1 MNQPPTVDAGQ
12 DTSLIIPDSVQL
24 SASITDDDFPGFPTS
39 VFWSQISGPSLA
51 TVSTPSLADT
61 QVTFSE
67 AGNYAFEVTVQDG
80 EFTTSDTVT
89 VEVFGEAVLTSITV
103 SPSFVN
109 LTPNSSQT
117 FTAVGVD
124 QIGGTFS
131 ITPSWSSNGGVIDQS
146 GQFVAGN
153 TLGDFSVNA
162 AFEGIT
168 GEANIV
174 ISDPN
179 QNWPT
184 NGWDTT
190 TPVEADM
197 NIELLEQAV
206 DFAGGAGM
214 ITRGGK
220 LVMSWGDTDQRYAV
234 RSATKS
240 IGSAALGLAIK
251 DNLLS
256 LNDTATLHLPEF
268 GIPPEENNNTGWLE
282 NTTILHLAT
291 QTAGF
296 DKSGGYISQLYEPG
310 TAWAYTDG
318 GQNWLADVI
327 TTLFM
332 EDLHS
337 VLFNR
342 VFYPLGITE
351 SDLTWRTHTTRDQ
364 DINGITRREFSSGIN
379 ATADALARIGYLYL
393 RNGRWENQSI
403 LPADFVSQVGMVPQ
417 SIQALPVLNDTQSR
431 FGNASNHYG
440 IMWWNNADGSITDVP
455 TDTYWAWGLGESL
468 IVVIPS
474 LDIVISRTGSN
485 AFPGSRSPSY
495 YQVLEPF
502 IRPIAQSTA
511 VPNLNQAPSVNAGAD
526 QTITLPTSNVTL
538 AGTVSDDD
546 FPGNPL
552 TLAWSLVSGPTS
564 VSFSNPNNA
573 STSVTLSA
581 EGVYTLQ
588 LLAND
593 GEFIDTDTITVTVL
607 PPPDTTAPTLSII
620 SPSNGDT
627 ISGGISVEV
636 IASDNVA
643 VTSLELRID
652 GILQPAPMS
661 SPNSFSWDSTS
672 VSDGDHTLSVTAF
685 DAAGNN
691 TTQSLNITV
700 NNNIPPS
707 NQPPSV
713 NVGSDQTI
721 TLPNSIL
728 LSPSVSDDGLPSSQ
742 ISLSWL
748 LISGPDSVEF
758 SSPNT
763 AETSVLFHSPG
774 QYVLSLVADDS
785 ELSSS
790 DSLTV
795 TVLAEPVLSQISI
808 SPSSISLMADQTQI
822 FNASGI
828 DQYGNPFDILP
839 TWSATGG
846 TIIDGVYTAGSETG
860 SYSVTASVDGF
871 SAQAT
876 VNIVSTQPKQTFLS
890 FDGSNDYVEIPD
902 TDALDLSSG
911 EFTLALWIRPTGW
924 GNNSQG
930 RLMDHGGGSTSAG
943 WTLQLENKASKGYPQ
958 ALRLQNNNDSS
969 FDGMSNNNSIVLD
982 QWQHVAVTLSSGT
995 LTFYIDGIEQGVR
1008 TGVPAPL
1015 PTDLPIRLGIRASD
1029 LKRAFEGDMDD
1040 VQVWNRAL
1048 TQTEILQQMDSE
1060 LSGNETG
1067 LIAYYKFNEGQGET
1081 LLDASVNANNA
1092 IRGSTDGADSNNPS
1106 WITQ

>member
-1 MNQPPTVDAGQ
+1 
-12 DTSLIIPDSVQL
+12 
-24 SASITDDDFPGFPTS
+24 
-39 VFWSQISGPSLA
+39 
-51 TVSTPSLADT
+51 
-61 QVTFSE
+61 
-67 AGNYAFEVTVQDG
+67 
-80 EFTTSDTVT
+80 
-89 VEVFGEAVLTSITV
+89 
-103 SPSFVN
+103 
-109 LTPNSSQT
+109 
-117 FTAVGVD
+117 
-124 QIGGTFS
+124 
-131 ITPSWSSNGGVIDQS
+131 
-146 GQFVAGN
+146 
-153 TLGDFSVNA
+153 
-162 AFEGIT
+162 
-168 GEANIV
+168 
-174 ISDPN
+174 
-179 QNWPT
+179 
-184 NGWDTT
+184 
-190 TPVEADM
+190 
-197 NIELLEQAV
+197 
-206 DFAGGAGM
+206 
-214 ITRGGK
+214 
-220 LVMSWGDTDQRYAV
+220 
-234 RSATKS
+234 
-240 IGSAALGLAIK
+240 
-251 DNLLS
+251 
-256 LNDTATLHLPEF
+256 
-268 GIPPEENNNTGWLE
+268 
-282 NTTILHLAT
+282 
-291 QTAGF
+291 
-296 DKSGGYISQLYEPG
+296 
-310 TAWAYTDG
+310 
-318 GQNWLADVI
+318 
-327 TTLFM
+327 M

-393 RNGRWENQSI
+393 RNGLWENQSI

-502 IRPIAQSTA
+502 IQPIAQSTA

-661 SPNSFSWDSTS
+661 SPSSFSWDSTG

-969 FDGMSNNNSIVLD
+969 FDGMSNNNAIVLD

-1015 PTDLPIRLGIRASD
+1015 PADLPIRLGIRASD

-1081 LLDASVNANNA
+1081 LLDASGNANNA
-1092 IRGSTDGADSNNPS
+1092 TRGSTDGVDSNNPS